1 MTDMDKGII
10 MPNGEVT
17 VVRVPHIYQAVV
29 EVMEKIG
36 AIGKNK
42 TANMGSRGS
51 YNFRGIDDIYNA
63 LQRPMIE
70 AKIFAKPSQVLDLRR
85 EDKVTDKGI
94 TKYTV
99 MTCKYTFCSAVDG
112 SEISVETIGEAM
124 DTGDKSCNK
133 AMSAAFK
140 YACFQLFC
148 IPTEEMLDSEQDTYV
163 MQQPKRQPTQI
174 ERRQPQPDSVVITAY
189 DYVPFSDGDPAVAG
203 KSLKDLY
210 KTNSELIDQLRSAGD
225 EITKTYIAA
234 IDKFVA
240 EYKAWKRGE

>member
-1 MTDMDKGII
+1 MTDKDKSI

-70 AKIFAKPSQVLDLRR
+70 AKIFVKPSQVMDLRR
-85 EDKVTDKGI
+85 EDKVTDKGV

-99 MTCKYTFCSAVDG
+99 MTCRYTFCSAVDG

-163 MQQPKRQPTQI
+163 MQQPKRQP
-174 ERRQPQPDSVVITAY
+174 QPDSVVITAY
-189 DYVPFSDGDPAVAG
+189 DYVPFADGDPAVAG

-210 KTNSELIDQLRSAGD
+210 KTNTDLIEQLRSAGD
-225 EITKTYIAA
+225 QTTKAYIGAIDKYIAA
-234 IDKFVA
+234 
-240 EYKAWKRGE
+240 YKAWKRGE

>member
-1 MTDMDKGII
+1 MDKNII
-10 MPNGEVT
+10 PNGDLT
-17 VVRVPHIYQAVV
+17 MVRVPHIYQAIV

-63 LQRPMIE
+63 LQKPMIE

-85 EDKVTDKGI
+85 EDKVTDKGV

-99 MTCKYTFCSAVDG
+99 MTVRYTFCSAVDG
-112 SEISVETIGEAM
+112 SEVSVETIGEAM

-163 MQQPKRQPTQI
+163 MQPQKHKAQPKP
-174 ERRQPQPDSVVITAY
+174 QPQPDVKVIKAY
-189 DYVPFSDGDPAVAG
+189 EYVPFADGDPAVAG
-203 KSLKDLY
+203 KSLTVLY
-210 KTNSELIDQLRSAGD
+210 KNNPELIEQLRSAGD
-225 EITKTYIAA
+225 DLTKAHIAA
-234 IDKFVA
+234 IDKYIA

>member
-1 MTDMDKGII
+1 MIDKDKSI

-70 AKIFAKPSQVLDLRR
+70 AKIFVKPSQVMDLRR

-99 MTCKYTFCSAVDG
+99 MTCRYTFCSAVDG

-163 MQQPKRQPTQI
+163 MQQPKRQP
-174 ERRQPQPDSVVITAY
+174 QPDSVVITAY
-189 DYVPFSDGDPAVAG
+189 DYVPFADGDPAVAG

-210 KTNSELIDQLRSAGD
+210 KTNTDLIEQLRSAGD
-225 EITKTYIAA
+225 QTTKAYIGAIDKYIAA
-234 IDKFVA
+234 
-240 EYKAWKRGE
+240 YKAWKRGE